1 MGEMTS
7 DDLTGNLKTERER
20 LGKLTGVVRV
30 GRMREGILISFDFL
44 ILNRP

>member
-1 MGEMTS
+1 MTS
-7 DDLTGNLKTERER
+7 DDLTGNLNERER
-20 LGKLTGVVRV
+20 LGKLRGVVRV